1 MTKMARYNLI
11 MSDENYMKLMQI
23 AVEQG
28 ITMGRLLN
36 DIISNAV
43 EGDTSETKE
52 GCWYCGEPPKYRAFH
67 EGKMMLICETHF
79 QEHKKALS
87 GWKVIE

>member
-1 MTKMARYNLI
+1 MARYNLI

-23 AVEQG
+23 AVDRG

-36 DIISNAV
+36 DIIQKECDV
-43 EGDTSETKE
+43 RIEGSDDN
-52 GCWYCGEPPKYRAFH
+52 CMYCDQLGIYKTFKDGKPLGLMCEHHFH
-67 EGKMMLICETHF
+67 
-79 QEHKKALS
+79 EHKKALS